1 MTFEQFHNGLRLL
14 RSIDLHELQAEGLW
28 VEAKDPRNDSEWK
41 AWEGWMKFRD
51 NPHDFLIR
59 CDDETAAKIWAVMVK
74 RGATK

>member
-28 VEAKDPRNDSEWK
+28 PDLAHESTRVSVSWIN
-41 AWEGWMKFRD
+41 FRD
-51 NPHDFLIR
+51 SPWNYFIR